1 MQLGTS
7 DNPGAWRER
16 WADPALTV
24 LAIELAVAIF
34 IVAPLGVL
42 APGGGFALSLLL
54 TAFVVAPVLLAAA
67 LVASRSGA
75 ALAAVFAGTALIVAG
90 ILVGLRRPSVL
101 VTSLHLLGALLLGLA
116 LIGVVARAVSRLV
129 TIASGLDPH
138 GLGVPEVYWMR
149 HSGDYRAAA

>member
-7 DNPGAWRER
+7 DNPGAWWER

-42 APGGGFALSLLL
+42 APGGGFALWLLL

-75 ALAAVFAGTALIVAG
+75 ALAAVFAATALIVAG
-90 ILVGLRRPSVL
+90 ILWGSGARRC
-101 VTSLHLLGALLLGLA
+101 
-116 LIGVVARAVSRLV
+116 
-129 TIASGLDPH
+129 
-138 GLGVPEVYWMR
+138 W
-149 HSGDYRAAA
+149 